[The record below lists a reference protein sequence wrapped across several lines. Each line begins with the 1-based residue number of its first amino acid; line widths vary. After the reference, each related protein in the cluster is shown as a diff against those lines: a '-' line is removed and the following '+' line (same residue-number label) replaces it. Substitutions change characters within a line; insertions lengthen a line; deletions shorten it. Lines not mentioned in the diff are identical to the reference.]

1 MRFGSLGSPA
11 ISPTRPGALPSE
23 GAGAARGSN
32 DGWGLPPAKTK
43 DRAPELPVGAARE
56 RPSQNRNGFENGARN
71 VGNAYGGFPAPGNHP
86 YMQPYM
92 QQPMQQDFGVAEN
105 PYNQTAYGYQQQQPM
120 ENFAAYNQQYMNHQN
135 GQFPNQWSEH

>member
-1 MRFGSLGSPA
+1 
-11 ISPTRPGALPSE
+11 
-23 GAGAARGSN
+23 
-32 DGWGLPPAKTK
+32 
-43 DRAPELPVGAARE
+43 
-56 RPSQNRNGFENGARN
+56 
-71 VGNAYGGFPAPGNHP
+71 
-86 YMQPYM
+86 MQPYM